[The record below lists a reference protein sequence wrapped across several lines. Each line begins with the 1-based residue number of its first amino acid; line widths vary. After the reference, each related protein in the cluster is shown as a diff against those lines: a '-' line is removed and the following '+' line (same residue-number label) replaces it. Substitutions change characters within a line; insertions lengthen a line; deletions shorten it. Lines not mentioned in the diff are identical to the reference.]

1 MRDSREK
8 SYNLM
13 FPEGKGIV
21 EGWRILAEKLRQL
34 GVRSSEETQREEKS
48 EKMQKEEKQR
58 RSSTKLLPRLLKPT
72 LNPLAEVCKPE
83 KISGGKGVCV
93 KVGEEEVQERLD
105 QLGRCLVGW
114 WGTRPTQIPGVDS
127 VRRWAIAQ
135 WNIENT
141 FAVVNLGRGLW
152 LFEFESKEE
161 VDRVLMFGK
170 RRFGTNLVHL
180 RTWGEDMGCSSQGNS
195 EEKAWVRVV
204 GLPVHLWSRKIMEKI
219 GDACGGFLTVDED
232 TDKLG
237 ELGWARILAKLKK
250 SKPPNTVEVSV
261 GGTRFQMQLWWE
273 LSPSRMTVSS
283 PEQRRNPS
291 SCRDDNGGT
300 RTGERVKLGDR
311 ESAGGDVGDKHPVL
325 SSQTHRRSP
334 SQSSGQ
340 STGQYSGQFS
350 GRFSS
355 KLLGQSPGQVSGQQ
369 MVQEAGKRD
378 GWAIQSNFLP
388 GRMTSRP
395 LKQKG
400 GLGFQRQNSV
410 LGLNLGPTP
419 FNTSTK
425 ALLTVQKNRGP
436 QPVQALSNPFYA
448 GVEGGANPDVEKE
461 GEEAA
466 ETEQSQLQLES

>member
-21 EGWRILAEKLRQL
+21 GGWRILAEKLRQL

-83 KISGGKGVCV
+83 KISGGKSVCV
-93 KVGEEEVQERLD
+93 KVGEEEVRERLD

-195 EEKAWVRVV
+195 EDKAWVRVV

-219 GDACGGFLTVDED
+219 GDACGGFLAIDED

-237 ELGWARILAKLKK
+237 ELGWARILVKLKK

-300 RTGERVKLGDR
+300 RIGERVKLGDR

-334 SQSSGQ
+334 GQSSGQ

-355 KLLGQSPGQVSGQQ
+355 KLLGQSPSQVLGQQ

-395 LKQKG
+395 LRQKG

-436 QPVQALSNPFYA
+436 
-448 GVEGGANPDVEKE
+448 
-461 GEEAA
+461 
-466 ETEQSQLQLES
+466 